1 MTLAQLQEIFP
12 AFTPIPA
19 YCEINEDGDGWVRV
33 DLYVDEIVKGDIEL
47 IDHNN
52 VFIFTQEQ
60 WEDTVKRIE
69 ELESQVSKYEIAVR
83 SMEENK

>member
-1 MTLAQLQEIFP
+1 MKFP
-12 AFTPIPA
+12 AFIPTPA
-19 YCEINEDGDGWVRV
+19 YCEINDDGDNWARI
-33 DLYVDEIVKGDIEL
+33 DLNFDPIAKADIDL

-69 ELESQVSKYEIAVR
+69 QLESQVAEYEIAVR
-83 SMEENK
+83 SMGS